1 MDTVSEDTPGYE
13 NLNSATNV
21 TMLKNQGYIQ
31 FVNVSPQN
39 LQLSSGSTSGT
50 IGYNYTKLPEETRAR
65 KQLFTKPTQE
75 PQKPNLV
82 EQVQQVEQVEP
93 VEQPLS
99 SIKVDNA
106 KETKKTDEPE
116 EKDYI
121 EHVTRL
127 QNKITEF
134 GNVKDSI
141 DIRKSKNKGKS
152 SSPSSKSESPKKVE
166 NLTTSEKL
174 KELTK
179 ERTKQKN
186 LIHEMVMDK
195 LKTEKKIRRSKPEP
209 LQKSSTDSMIPVYAT
224 VNKKLSPK
232 KEEPVQRHS
241 VVFNT
246 DPEPTFKRS
255 SSINEHLL
263 FSIKSTSPDYATIT
277 PPDLISSTSS
287 SKKPNRT
294 KSFSE
299 ISKNDV
305 QSLGIQKSVSGNVL
319 SDLLRRNRDS
329 RDSGQYFKSEPCLAE
344 KRRKSLSIAGQ
355 EKRKSIIQAV
365 TDFFHKRKSES
376 PEVTSTAF
384 KSSRSNS
391 SPGDSSSKERFS
403 LFRISPK
410 SREKAKVFI

>member
-21 TMLKNQGYIQ
+21 AMLKNQGYIQ

-39 LQLSSGSTSGT
+39 LQLNSGSTSGPH
-50 IGYNYTKLPEETRAR
+50 GYNYTKLPEETRAR

-82 EQVQQVEQVEP
+82 EQVKQVEQSV
-93 VEQPLS
+93 S

-106 KETKKTDEPE
+106 KETKKTDEPPE

-195 LKTEKKIRRSKPEP
+195 LKSEKKNRRSKPEP

-224 VNKKLSPK
+224 VNKKSPV

-263 FSIKSTSPDYATIT
+263 FTTKSTSPDYAIIT
-277 PPDLISSTSS
+277 PPDLISSTST

-376 PEVTSTAF
+376 PEVTSSAF

-410 SREKAKVFI
+410 SREKAKVFT